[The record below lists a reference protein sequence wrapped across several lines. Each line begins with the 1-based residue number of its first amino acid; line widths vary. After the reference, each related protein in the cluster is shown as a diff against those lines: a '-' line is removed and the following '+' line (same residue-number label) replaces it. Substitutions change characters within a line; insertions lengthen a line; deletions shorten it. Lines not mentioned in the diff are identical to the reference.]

1 MYSQA
6 IISQDQKKLA
16 TTMKIRRI
24 LYADDDTDSVNRLLR
39 MRIPALLIGMT
50 IGIFL
55 SFITSRF
62 EVLLSKN
69 IQVAFFIPFIV
80 YMADAVAT
88 QTQNIYTRD
97 LRTGKPSFKKY
108 LIKETLL
115 GLFLASASGLIV
127 AVITLIW
134 FHSTKL
140 TLAVSLGMFGTIVLA
155 PLVALIVTEL
165 LQLEKTDPA
174 VSGGPITTVI
184 QDALSILIYGFIA
197 SAILL

>member
-1 MYSQA
+1 
-6 IISQDQKKLA
+6 
-16 TTMKIRRI
+16 MKIKKI
-24 LYADDDTDSVNRLLR
+24 FYADDDTVSVNGLLR
-39 MRIPALLIGMT
+39 MRVPALLIGLT
-50 IGIFL
+50 IGISL

-62 EVLLSKN
+62 EVLLSEN
-69 IQVAFFIPFIV
+69 IKVAFFIPFIV
-80 YMADAVAT
+80 YMADAVGT

>member
-1 MYSQA
+1 
-6 IISQDQKKLA
+6 
-16 TTMKIRRI
+16 MKIRKI

-39 MRIPALLIGMT
+39 MRVPALLIGLT

-108 LIKETLL
+108 LIKETLM
-115 GLFLASASGLIV
+115 GLFLASASAFIV
-127 AVITLIW
+127 AVITLLW

-155 PLVALIVTEL
+155 PIVALIVTEL

-174 VSGGPITTVI
+174 VSGGPIATVI

>member
-1 MYSQA
+1 
-6 IISQDQKKLA
+6 
-16 TTMKIRRI
+16 MKIKKI

-39 MRIPALLIGMT
+39 MRVPALLIGLVL
-50 IGIFL
+50 GLLL
-55 SFITSRF
+55 SFLTSRF
-62 EVLLSKN
+62 EEVLSTN
-69 IQVAFFIPFIV
+69 IEVAFFIPFIV
-80 YMADAVAT
+80 YMAAAVGAQT
-88 QTQNIYTRD
+88 QTIYTRD
-97 LRTGKPSFKKY
+97 LRTGKANFQKY
-108 LIKETLL
+108 LVKETLL
-115 GLFLASASGLIV
+115 GFFLALASALIV
-127 AVITLIW
+127 AVITLLW

-174 VSGGPITTVI
+174 VSGGPIATVI

>member
-1 MYSQA
+1 
-6 IISQDQKKLA
+6 
-16 TTMKIRRI
+16 MKIRRI

-115 GLFLASASGLIV
+115 GLFLALASALIV
-127 AVITLIW
+127 AAITFVW

-140 TLAVSLGMFGTIVLA
+140 TMAVSLGMFGTIVLA
-155 PLVALIVTEL
+155 PVVALIVTEL

-174 VSGGPITTVI
+174 VSGGPIATVI
-184 QDALSILIYGFIA
+184 LDALSILIYGFIA